1 MYAAS
6 RKQTVFCREVGMEEY
21 AAYYSGHTEVDRN
34 FASDTPAFGA
44 CSYAC
49 RVVGT
54 DTVLWRT

>member
-1 MYAAS
+1 
-6 RKQTVFCREVGMEEY
+6 MEEY